1 MFILMLF
8 VKNSFK
14 AVPLVAA
21 LTLTGA
27 AQAQKM
33 GNLLVMKDLVPGHYL
48 ETPTIIPKGLEAH
61 MKMDN
66 YCASTADMN
75 EILNNSTKLGG
86 SGKIDKNN
94 EFACPMTL
102 VTNTATE
109 AILKVNCSS
118 KSMNIK
124 TETTFSIKRQ
134 SSNTWTFTTNGLT
147 DKGDK
152 TTMQT
157 TMKYLGACIK

>member
-1 MFILMLF
+1 MSF

-14 AVPLVAA
+14 AVLLVAA
-21 LTLTGA
+21 LTLAGA

-33 GNLLVMKDLVPGHYL
+33 GNLLVMKDLVPGQYL

-66 YCASTADMN
+66 YCASTADIN
-75 EILNNSTKLGG
+75 EILKSSTQQLGG
-86 SGKIDKNN
+86 TGKIDKNDDL
-94 EFACPMTL
+94 ACPMTL